1 MFDYIDV
8 LIESLV
14 GPQYEEKFVG
24 SAIVKTVFPLAKSF
38 VAGSLVTEG
47 KVSKESFVYIFRGN
61 DTVYKGFI
69 QSLKK
74 LKEDVLEVSQSSECG
89 IFIEGFDGWKQG
101 DIIKAFELLPKKKQA
116 F

>member
-1 MFDYIDV
+1 M
-8 LIESLV
+8 V

-38 VAGSLVTEG
+38 VAGSFVREG
-47 KVSKESFVYIFRGN
+47 KIIKESFVYIFRE
-61 DTVYKGFI
+61 DEIVHKGLI
-69 QSLKK
+69 RSLKRV
-74 LKEDVLEVSQSSECG
+74 KEDVLEVTEGSECG
-89 IFIEGFDGWKQG
+89 IFIDGFDTWKQG